1 MGDCDA
7 SEGHRGTIKQV
18 LKLGEEELGV
28 VFARSQ
34 HTGALMVPRSYAE
47 FECVQTKS
55 KERRKVAKIIS

>member
-28 VFARSQ
+28 VR
-34 HTGALMVPRSYAE
+34 TE
-47 FECVQTKS
+47 FCFNAIKNGIQILDIKH
-55 KERRKVAKIIS
+55 